1 MREDEFRMLLIARME
16 EKMVELMG
24 REAYDEWFV
33 RTSAELLWLS
43 VEKMEDGEYKN
54 FVSSVLASYDE
65 LTK

>member
-1 MREDEFRMLLIARME
+1 MREDEFRMILIARME
-16 EKMVELMG
+16 EKMVDLMG

-33 RTSAELLWLS
+33 KTSAELLWLS

-54 FVSSVLASYDE
+54 FVTSVLTSYDE

>member
-1 MREDEFRMLLIARME
+1 MRENEFRMLLIARME

-24 REAYDEWFV
+24 REAYDDWFV
-33 RTSAELLWLS
+33 KTSAELLWLS
-43 VEKMEDGEYKN
+43 VERMEDGEYKN

>member
-1 MREDEFRMLLIARME
+1 MRENEFRMLLIARME

-33 RTSAELLWLS
+33 KTSAELLWLS
-43 VEKMEDGEYKN
+43 VEQMEDGEYKN
-54 FVSSVLASYDE
+54 FVTSVLTSYDE

>member
-1 MREDEFRMLLIARME
+1 MRENEFRMLLIARME

-33 RTSAELLWLS
+33 KTSAELLWLS
-43 VEKMEDGEYKN
+43 VEQMEDGEYKN

>member
-1 MREDEFRMLLIARME
+1 MRENEFRMLLLARME

-24 REAYDEWFV
+24 REAYDDWFV
-33 RTSAELLWLS
+33 KTSAELLWLS

-54 FVSSVLASYDE
+54 FVSSVLASYDD

>member
-1 MREDEFRMLLIARME
+1 MRENEFRMLLIARME

-33 RTSAELLWLS
+33 KTSAELLWLS

>member
-1 MREDEFRMLLIARME
+1 MRENEFRMLLIARME

-24 REAYDEWFV
+24 REAYDDWFV
-33 RTSAELLWLS
+33 KTSAELLWLS
-43 VEKMEDGEYKN
+43 VERMDDGEYKN

>member
-1 MREDEFRMLLIARME
+1 MRENEFRMLLIARME
-16 EKMVELMG
+16 EKMVQLMG

-33 RTSAELLWLS
+33 RTSRDLLWQS
-43 VEKMEDGEYKN
+43 VERMEDGEYKN

>member
-1 MREDEFRMLLIARME
+1 MRENEFRMLLIARME

-24 REAYDEWFV
+24 REAYDDWFV
-33 RTSAELLWLS
+33 KTSAELLWLS

>member
-33 RTSAELLWLS
+33 KTSAELLWLS
-43 VEKMEDGEYKN
+43 VEQMEDGEYKN
-54 FVSSVLASYDE
+54 FVTSVLTSYDE